1 MSERTLNQLEREVE
15 TARAR
20 LANNLSTLRSPATYS
35 EFREDVKVE
44 VIHTKDALLQQAR
57 AVTQSTAQAVITD
70 IKAKAAA
77 NPGAALLIGAGLA
90 WRLIRHP
97 PVSTALVGAG
107 LFSLFQTTPAPY
119 TGFGEPD
126 YLAQAKDNLSDQISA
141 VASDA
146 KQRLGDAAVTLSQQV
161 SDFGQVASDNFHEK
175 KAKVQDS
182 MRGVAENATKM
193 VQSAAERSYG
203 RIEDIASRS
212 AATAD
217 NFSSVAQTAVVR
229 EEVRDKVLLGAAGVA
244 VLAALGMAYE
254 RRNREMADELDE

>member
-1 MSERTLNQLEREVE
+1 MSEPTLNQLEREVE

-20 LANNLSTLRSPATYS
+20 LASNLSTLRSPATYS
-35 EFREDVKVE
+35 EFRDDLKVE
-44 VIHTKDALLQQAR
+44 AIHTKDALVQQVR
-57 AVTQSTAQAVITD
+57 ATTHSTAHALLADV
-70 IKAKAAA
+70 KAKAAA

-90 WRLIRHP
+90 WRLIRNP
-97 PVSTALVGAG
+97 PIATALVGAG
-107 LFSLFQTTPAPY
+107 LFGLFRTSPPPY
-119 TGFGEPD
+119 TGDGEPD
-126 YLAQAKDNLSDQISA
+126 YLSQAKDNLSGQISA
-141 VASDA
+141 VATDA
-146 KQRLGDAAVTLSQQV
+146 RQRLGDAAVTLSQQI